1 MEKKQ
6 LDFEFDLLLSY
17 PVVGRLQ
24 PVIVLEKA
32 IKDLGKINDNNYEK
46 FRYLQLELIVKKCEL
61 LSDIA
66 GYINATRKFSPN
78 ETGVSKAENFLE
90 VFNTLV
96 SNNGIPDFY
105 KHIDDKND
113 QFFYEIMGYDILSLL
128 PDSRHIVSEDELNK
142 SVNVVKSVFKDMA
155 KFQDNYWKVYNAYKH
170 GYRLF
175 VNKAKCGPV
184 ECHGEI
190 SGNLDLLTMDSIT
203 YVDGTKIKVIS
214 FSRDI
219 AAYTLS
225 PFYVFQGITN
235 AFNAR
240 LISAFFGF
248 YEYDLSSINR
258 PSIRVFERIGQCR
271 EIGLSFDFQSDEIK
285 FKREFKFT

>member
-6 LDFEFDLLLSY
+6 LPFEFDLLLSY

-32 IKDLGKINDNNYEK
+32 IKDLGKINDDNYEK

-90 VFNTLV
+90 VFKALV

-105 KHIDDKND
+105 KHVNDKND

-128 PDSRHIVSEDELNK
+128 PNSRHIVSEDELNK
-142 SVNVVKSVFKDMA
+142 SVNVVKSIFQDMA
-155 KFQDNYWKVYNAYKH
+155 TFQDNYWKVYNAYKH

-184 ECHGEI
+184 KCHGEI

-203 YVDGTKIKVIS
+203 YVEGTDIKVIS
-214 FSRDI
+214 FSRDL

-240 LISAFFGF
+240 LINAFFGF
-248 YEYDLSSINR
+248 YEYDLLTINS
-258 PSIRVFERIGQCR
+258 PLIRVFEHVGKYR
-271 EIGLSFDFQSDEIK
+271 EIRLSFDFQSDDIK
-285 FKREFKFT
+285 FKREF

>member
-1 MEKKQ
+1 MENKQ
-6 LDFEFDLLLSY
+6 LPFEFDLLLSY
-17 PVVGRLQ
+17 PVIGRLQ

-32 IKDLGKINDNNYEK
+32 IKDLGEINDDNYEK

-78 ETGVSKAENFLE
+78 KDNVKLGESFLQ
-90 VFNTLV
+90 VYKSLV
-96 SNNGIPDFY
+96 SNNGIPEFY

-128 PDSRHIVSEDELNK
+128 PNSRNLVSEEELNK
-142 SVNVVKSVFKDMA
+142 SVNVVRSIFKDMA
-155 KFQDNYWKVYNAYKH
+155 KFQDVYWEIYNAYKH

-175 VNKAKCGPV
+175 VNKAKCELV

-190 SGNLDLLTMDSIT
+190 SGNLDLLKMDSIT
-203 YVDGTKIKVIS
+203 YVKGTEIKVIS
-214 FSRDI
+214 FSRDQ
-219 AAYTLS
+219 AAYRSS

-240 LISAFFGF
+240 LINAFFGF
-248 YEYDLSSINR
+248 YDYDLSSINR
-258 PSIRVFERIGQCR
+258 PSIRVFERVGQYR